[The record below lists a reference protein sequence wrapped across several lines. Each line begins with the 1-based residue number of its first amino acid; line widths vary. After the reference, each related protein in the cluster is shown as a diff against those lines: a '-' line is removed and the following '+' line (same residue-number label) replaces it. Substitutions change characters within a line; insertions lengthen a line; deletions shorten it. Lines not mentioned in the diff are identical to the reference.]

1 MLVVDDAVVVRKII
15 TNCLVAD
22 PAIEVAG
29 TAANGLIALSKI
41 PQLKPDLVTLD
52 IEMPELDGLGT
63 LREIRK
69 THPRLPVIM
78 FSTLCERGAMKT
90 LEALSLGATDYVTK
104 PSNVGGV
111 SISMER
117 IRDELLP
124 KVRHFGSLSAGII
137 TPPSARPA
145 PAATPAPPR
154 RVTPSTLAERV
165 DVVAIGISTGG
176 PNALADLFPVFDKG
190 FPVPIVL
197 VQHMPPFFTK
207 LLAERL
213 AAKSNL
219 SVRECEGGEVLRP
232 GEAWIAPGGRHMVV
246 KKAAAGMS
254 LALNDQPPENSC
266 RPAVDVLFRSVAETY
281 GRHALAVVMTGM
293 GKDGLDGCG
302 HIKRAGGRVLIQ
314 DEASSVVWGMPGF
327 VARDGLADDILPL
340 SRLGHAIQEAV
351 NSFRR
356 STAPA

>member
-15 TNCLVAD
+15 TNCLEAD

-29 TAANGLIALSKI
+29 TAANGRIALTKI

-52 IEMPELDGLGT
+52 ILMPKLDGLGT

-69 THPRLPVIM
+69 DYPRLPVIM
-78 FSTLCERGAMKT
+78 FSTLTERGGMKT

-117 IRDELLP
+117 IREELLP
-124 KVRHFGSLSAGII
+124 KVRHFGSLSAGIF
-137 TPPSARPA
+137 TPPAVRPA
-145 PAATPAPPR
+145 PAPPR
-154 RVTPSTLAERV
+154 RAAPSTLAERV

-190 FPVPIVL
+190 FPVPVVL

-213 AAKSNL
+213 AAQDGF
-219 SVRECEGGEVLRP
+219 EGADHGIP
-232 GEAWIAPGGRHMVV
+232 
-246 KKAAAGMS
+246 
-254 LALNDQPPENSC
+254 NN
-266 RPAVDVLFRSVAETY
+266 
-281 GRHALAVVMTGM
+281 
-293 GKDGLDGCG
+293 
-302 HIKRAGGRVLIQ
+302 
-314 DEASSVVWGMPGF
+314 
-327 VARDGLADDILPL
+327 LADDCGQEFLF
-340 SRLGHAIQEAV
+340 LGGCGRFHFPPRGFSIRV
-351 NSFRR
+351 
-356 STAPA
+356 